1 MIQSW
6 GNGTGCEPVSEHQNS
21 SSNPIRRYTGQHSH
35 RDIKIMPAKLAQRLT
50 ALVVATATGF
60 IVFGAFAFFTLNQ
73 LKVNGPLYD
82 RVMQGKDLIAD
93 ILPPPAYIIEAYLV
107 SQQLFDATDE
117 VRIGQLSARFRTL
130 KKEYEER
137 YAFWRNAELE
147 PNLGDA
153 LLKSAYEP
161 AQRFFDIA
169 DKKFF
174 TALASHDRTQLTTA
188 LAQMSEAYEQH
199 RQAVDNVVTLVN
211 QRNQNTENDARA
223 AVLNYTWLL
232 TGILLVSL
240 GYVIYLSNNMRR
252 RVLQQLGADVETV
265 LDLTHKIAA
274 GDLSAVINVDG
285 SDRTSLLSALKNMQ
299 QNLCNIVEQLGA
311 HSSQLATAAEQL
323 SNVTELEHSN
333 QNSQHSQVDQVAT
346 AVNELSSTVQ
356 ETARNTVQAA
366 TAAQLANDEAISS
379 KSVVSQVQTAIG
391 SVATEVENLAQ
402 VLRQLE
408 SESGNIGSVVDVI
421 NGVAEQTNLL
431 ALNAAIEAARAGEQ
445 GRGFAVVADE
455 VRTLASR
462 TQKSTQEI
470 QLMVQRL
477 QQGTK
482 QAVDVIQRGQGKTKD
497 SVVQAGNAAGSI
509 DKIVKAM
516 GNINDINTQI
526 AAAMEQQ
533 SAVTEEISRNVSA
546 IANNSQVS
554 VTGAQQTASA
564 SSDIRRMASELNVLI
579 SKFRL

>member
-1 MIQSW
+1 MAPAAS
-6 GNGTGCEPVSEHQNS
+6 TP
-21 SSNPIRRYTGQHSH
+21 P
-35 RDIKIMPAKLAQRLT
+35 DIKTQALTPFADIPDNISPRQKIMPAKLAQRLT

-60 IVFGAFAFFTLNQ
+60 IVFGAFVFFTLNQ

-82 RVMQGKDLIAD
+82 RVVQGKDLIAD

-117 VRIGQLSARFRTL
+117 VKTAQLSARFRTL
-130 KKEYEER
+130 RKEYEER
-137 YAFWRNAELE
+137 YAFWRTAGLE

-174 TALASHDRTQLTTA
+174 TALVSHDRVQLTAA
-188 LAQMSEAYEQH
+188 LMQMSEAYEQH

-211 QRNQNTENDARA
+211 QRNQNTESDAHA

-232 TGILLVSL
+232 TGILLASL
-240 GYVIYLSNNMRR
+240 GYIIYLSDKMRR
-252 RVLQQLGADVETV
+252 GVLQQLGADVETV
-265 LDLTHKIAA
+265 VDLTHKIAA
-274 GDLSAVINVDG
+274 GDLSAAINVDS

-299 QNLCNIVEQLGA
+299 QNLCNIMGQLGA

-379 KSVVSQVQTAIG
+379 KSVVSQVQVAIG

-516 GNINDINTQI
+516 GHINDINTQI
-526 AAAMEQQ
+526 AAAMEEQ